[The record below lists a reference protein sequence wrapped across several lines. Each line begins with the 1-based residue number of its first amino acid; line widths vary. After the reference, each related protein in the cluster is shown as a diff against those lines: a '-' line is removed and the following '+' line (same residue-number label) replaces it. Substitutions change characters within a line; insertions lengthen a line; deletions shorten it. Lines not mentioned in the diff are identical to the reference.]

1 MSGHL
6 ALWALVLLPL
16 ASGAGL
22 SGLGRFA
29 HRWAAPASI
38 LCAAGV
44 LALAIVVAVT
54 RPSAHPAFV
63 AGASFG
69 LVTDGLSAL
78 LLVTV
83 TAVTLLVLVFA
94 AADVEDTPA
103 RFHGLMLVFEGA
115 VLVTLLSSNLVSL
128 LAAWEVMGATSYALI
143 GYWWR
148 EEHRVASGAVAFI
161 TTRAA
166 DLGLYAAVGAA
177 LAAAP
182 SLELADLQ
190 SASGGWRHVIAGGL
204 LLAALGKAAQLP
216 FSFWLSRAME
226 GPSPVS
232 ALLHSAAMVAMGG
245 YLLLRVAPVL
255 AAVGWAAHVAAWVG
269 ALTTVGLGLVAV
281 AQRDL
286 KQLLA
291 ASTAAQLGFVVA
303 AAGVGAVA
311 GGTAHLVA
319 HAATKAALFLAAG
332 AWLRALGSKQLAAV
346 RGAARRWPFVGVA
359 TAVALLSLAGVPPL
373 ALWATKDD
381 VLAGAREASWPLY
394 LLLVVGALLSAAYAG
409 LALVQVWRAPAAD
422 TESSWDDEQQGTRRV
437 TLLEQAPVGVL
448 ALGAA
453 LLGLLVLPPFGER
466 LRASLGASS
475 EPSAGSGEMALT
487 GALALLVVLA
497 VVVLVRR
504 AGALDHFPA
513 PKPLG
518 QWLFLE
524 NASQRG
530 VVRPV
535 QLLAERL
542 ARFDDHALDAVVLRT
557 AAGATALARR
567 AARFDDRG
575 VDAGVRSVARAARRA
590 GRLALRPQTGQLHQY
605 YLQAVAVVAVALVL
619 LIVVR

>member
-1 MSGHL
+1 MSADV

-16 ASGAGL
+16 VAGAGL
-22 SGLGRFA
+22 SAGGRYV
-29 HRWAAPASI
+29 HRWAAAASI
-38 LCAAGV
+38 ACGAVV
-44 LALAIVVAVT
+44 LVLSILVAVL
-54 RPSAHPAFV
+54 RPSAHAAFV
-63 AGASFG
+63 ATASFG
-69 LVTDGLSAL
+69 LVTDGLTAL

-94 AADVEDTPA
+94 AADVEETPA
-103 RFHGLMLVFEGA
+103 RFHGLMLIFEAA
-115 VLVTLLSSNLVSL
+115 VLVTLLSSNLVTL

-148 EEHRVASGAVAFI
+148 EEHRVASGAVAFV

-190 SASGGWRHVIAGGL
+190 SASGGWRDVIAGGL
-204 LLAALGKAAQLP
+204 LIAALGKAAQLP

-291 ASTAAQLGFVVA
+291 ASTAAQLGFIVA
-303 AAGVGAVA
+303 ASGVGAVA

-332 AWLRALGSKQLAAV
+332 AWLRALGSKQLTAV
-346 RGAARRWPFVGVA
+346 RGAGRRWPFVGAA
-359 TAVALLSLAGVPPL
+359 TAIALLSLAGVPPL
-373 ALWATKDD
+373 ALWATKDE
-381 VLAGAREASWPLY
+381 VLTSAKEASVPLY
-394 LLLVVGALLSAAYAG
+394 LVLVVGALLSAAYAG

-422 TESSWDDEQQGTRRV
+422 TESSWDDERPGTRSI

-466 LRASLGASS
+466 LRASLGVAD
-475 EPSAGSGEMALT
+475 EPTAGAAEMAVT
-487 GALALLVVLA
+487 GALALLVVVA
-497 VVVLVRR
+497 VTLLVRR
-504 AGALDHFPA
+504 AGELERLPA
-513 PKPLG
+513 PKPLR

-524 NASQRG
+524 PASQRG

-535 QLLAERL
+535 RWLAERL
-542 ARFDDHALDAVVLRT
+542 ARFDDHVLDAVVLRT
-557 AAGATALARR
+557 AAGSAALARR
-567 AARFDDRG
+567 ASRFDERG
-575 VDAGVRSVARAARRA
+575 VDAGVTAVARGARRA
-590 GRLALRPQTGQLHQY
+590 GRLAVRPQTGQLHQY
-605 YLQAVAVVAVALVL
+605 YLQAVAVVAVAFVL